1 MEGQMTTGKQVCVTV
16 FTALVLIVGGCSDDS
31 GNGPTPDTGG
41 TPGPDAAA
49 GQDTGTPDPDA
60 SSPQLDGTTPV
71 ADLAATDQGSDAKT
85 RDPRI
90 TSDPNPDAVACAKA
104 TCHPSKGE
112 VCCVSMFG
120 MSCKLASACGGL
132 AAPAHCDGPEDC
144 PSGQHCCV
152 GFPSGAKCDTN
163 ACSGQSQ
170 ELCNY
175 DQDCATKH
183 CTACKGPGSSLV
195 YGLCTTGT
203 KCPSPYVKP

>member
-1 MEGQMTTGKQVCVTV
+1 MCKLGSVLCVAA
-16 FTALVLIVGGCSDDS
+16 ALIIGGCGDDS
-31 GNGPTPDTGG
+31 GNGSS
-41 TPGPDAAA
+41 A
-49 GQDTGTPDPDA
+49 DA
-60 SSPQLDGTTPV
+60 STSGTDSTAPQKDSAAPGVDSVAPDSAAPG
-71 ADLAATDQGSDAKT
+71 ADLALKDSGQDART

-104 TCHPSKGE
+104 TCQPSKGE

-195 YGLCTTGT
+195 YGLCTKDTS
-203 KCPSPYVKP
+203 CPSPYVSP